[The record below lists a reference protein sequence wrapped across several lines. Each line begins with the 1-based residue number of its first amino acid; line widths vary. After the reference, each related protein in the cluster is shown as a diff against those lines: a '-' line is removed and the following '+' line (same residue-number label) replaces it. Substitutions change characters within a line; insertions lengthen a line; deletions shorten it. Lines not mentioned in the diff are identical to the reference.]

1 MKKNIIKNKN
11 IDKFYIMKNL
21 YEYVQESIE
30 KIEDNQINESESKSF
45 TFNFKSIN
53 DSEDFIKSLEEQE
66 YVTIDGEKVT
76 VNVTD
81 ENKDKLETII
91 DLLQQFIDKS
101 RKDTKNASDETYAQK
116 TKSLEV
122 KLGEMHTF
130 IDSLE
135 PEDNEEDNK
144 KDKEGC
150 DKDDKECDKKDD
162 DE

>member
-30 KIEDNQINESESKSF
+30 KIEDNQINESESKNF

-81 ENKDKLETII
+81 ENKDKLETVI

-116 TKSLEV
+116 TKSLEA

-135 PEDNEEDNK
+135 PEDNEEDDK

-162 DE
+162 E

>member
-21 YEYVQESIE
+21 YEYVQESLETI
-30 KIEDNQINESESKSF
+30 IINEGQSKSF
-45 TFNFKSIN
+45 TFNFNGII

-81 ENKDKLETII
+81 ENKDKLETVI

-116 TKSLEV
+116 TKSLED

-135 PEDNEEDNK
+135 PEDNEEDDK

>member
-1 MKKNIIKNKN
+1 MKKKNIIKNKN

-30 KIEDNQINESESKSF
+30 KFEDTQINESQAKTF

-53 DSEDFIKSLEEQE
+53 DSEDFIKSLEGQDN
-66 YVTIDGEKVT
+66 VTIDGEKVT
-76 VNVTD
+76 VNVTE
-81 ENKDKLETII
+81 ENKDKLETVI

-116 TKSLEV
+116 TKSLET
-122 KLGEMHTF
+122 KLGEMHEF

-135 PEDNEEDNK
+135 QGDDEDDKDNEGCD

-150 DKDDKECDKKDD
+150 DKKN
-162 DE
+162 DEE